1 MHFTYLVYLHC
12 KHVCF
17 YQAYTKSTIMRF
29 KILILFVTLFTLT
42 SQATLAQED
51 DTLPTEVIN
60 SDSKTIL
67 IGIDGMA
74 CQEGCADK
82 ISSNLME
89 SEGVVSS
96 DISFKDKSGLIT
108 FDPNIITMEEVK
120 RIITDTK
127 VKDYVYTITSN
138 KTITAVTPQQ
148 NN

>member
-1 MHFTYLVYLHC
+1 
-12 KHVCF
+12 
-17 YQAYTKSTIMRF
+17 MRF

-67 IGIDGMA
+67 IGIEGMA

-138 KTITAVTPQQ
+138 KTITALTPQQ

>member
-1 MHFTYLVYLHC
+1 
-12 KHVCF
+12 
-17 YQAYTKSTIMRF
+17 MRF

-67 IGIDGMA
+67 IGIEGMA

>member
-1 MHFTYLVYLHC
+1 
-12 KHVCF
+12 
-17 YQAYTKSTIMRF
+17 
-29 KILILFVTLFTLT
+29 LT

-51 DTLPTEVIN
+51 DTLATEVIN

-67 IGIDGMA
+67 IGIEGMA

-138 KTITAVTPQQ
+138 KTITALTPQQ

>member
-1 MHFTYLVYLHC
+1 
-12 KHVCF
+12 
-17 YQAYTKSTIMRF
+17 MRF
-29 KILILFVTLFTLT
+29 NILILFVTLFTLT

-51 DTLPTEVIN
+51 DTLATEVIN

-67 IGIDGMA
+67 IGIEGMA

-138 KTITAVTPQQ
+138 KTITALTPQQ

>member
-1 MHFTYLVYLHC
+1 
-12 KHVCF
+12 
-17 YQAYTKSTIMRF
+17 MRF

-67 IGIDGMA
+67 IGIEGMA

-89 SEGVVSS
+89 REGVVSS

>member
-1 MHFTYLVYLHC
+1 
-12 KHVCF
+12 
-17 YQAYTKSTIMRF
+17 MRF